1 MIISVASGK
10 GGTGKTTVATSLAR
24 SATGTVQLL
33 DCDVEEPNAH
43 LFLKPEI
50 LARHS
55 VSTMVPE
62 IDQAR
67 CSGCRR
73 CADICRFGAIT
84 VVGGTVLTFPALC
97 HGCGGCVAVCPEGA
111 IGEGGRELGV
121 IEIGKSDGLM
131 FGAGRL
137 RVGEAMAPPL
147 IRKVREQTIPSAL
160 TIIDAPPGTSCPVIA
175 AMRATDFVL
184 LVTEPTPFG
193 LHDLQL
199 AVAAVRLLAI
209 PCGLV
214 INRADLGD
222 AAVYDYARREAL
234 PVLLEIPF
242 DRDIATAYAEG
253 RLLAEALPAWR
264 EKFQGLLA
272 EIPKLAACSLEP
284 GRTS

>member
-121 IEIGKSDGLM
+121 IETGKSDGLM

-242 DRDIATAYAEG
+242 DREIATAYAEG